1 MVIVGFHIPRSLGL
15 LFPFGFHTNPFR
27 IRCPTFPPL
36 IQRVM
41 YESKKRAV
49 IQNVQKYMAELG

>member
-1 MVIVGFHIPRSLGL
+1 MVTVGIHIPRSLGL
-15 LFPFGFHTNPFR
+15 LSLFGFHTNPFR

-36 IQRVM
+36 IRRVM

-49 IQNVQKYMAELG
+49 IQNVQKCMAALG